1 MTSAY
6 PELIDSRCLEVRDR
20 LNLIWKGC
28 GDSMETLGVKMG
40 YPRKSARK
48 SVSQF
53 FQSTTDPRL
62 SMIFKFSDAMGI
74 SVAELFED
82 LETSP

>member
-6 PELIDSRCLEVRDR
+6 PELTDGRCLEVRDR
-20 LNLIWKGC
+20 IRHIWKGC

-40 YPRKSARK
+40 YPRESARK

-62 SMIFKFSDAMGI
+62 SMIFKFADAMGI
-74 SVAELFED
+74 SVTDLFED
-82 LETSP
+82 LDTEP